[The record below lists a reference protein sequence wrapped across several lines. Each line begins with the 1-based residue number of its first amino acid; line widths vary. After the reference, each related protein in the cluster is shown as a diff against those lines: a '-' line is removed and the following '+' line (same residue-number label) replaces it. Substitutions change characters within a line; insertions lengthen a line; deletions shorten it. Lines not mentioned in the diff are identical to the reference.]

1 MSVFCLVV
9 RRISVLKL
17 VLYALCL
24 LSTIV
29 HASYL
34 VRTSEPLSIAE
45 FMRAYE
51 IMGKHQF
58 PLSLSY
64 KSTGELDQ
72 DSSSCYHATSSGEQA
87 AIEQELRAAG
97 IVAQLKFVP
106 DALYTSAM
114 LYCINLIYPH
124 SSQCPESSK
133 KRFEHLR
140 TAYSHQDTSLDLE
153 KLRSLCSVG
162 MPQEINNF
170 FNRLL
175 DQPQASATEYTDISD
190 RIYAF
195 WAYAEAYYFINNE
208 RITSS
213 VHAYGD
219 LYRSAPLAYYIN
231 TFLNVLLDRVML
243 PLDEGEDNLC
253 LRISEQLLQLTGGG
267 IVIDVT
273 RLPYQEKRLEVTL
286 DMRTVIDLAFK
297 ELRARKENSIVL
309 YRDEGYSTNVELWQ
323 GSEDAYLR
331 FLKPRYSRSYT
342 AGFLHGFVSDNDCET
357 GACVGI
363 RIFSPQRM
371 QAASN
376 CQRNH
381 LQDLSIVKLSR
392 TQFLDSLHQ
401 ILFVP
406 PLTPIHGL
414 LGSGEY
420 WHPRTRMILDSKF
433 NGWTEQSCPHE
444 IAEDDE
450 FNGIQDPSEDV
461 THFLLEKTKSVEEF
475 NKLERLFNQAH
486 Y

>member
-29 HASYL
+29 NASYL
-34 VRTSEPLSIAE
+34 LRTSEPLSMAG
-45 FMRAYE
+45 FVRAYE
-51 IMGKHQF
+51 IIGKHQF

-72 DSSSCYHATSSGEQA
+72 NPSGFYHTTSSQEQA
-87 AIEQELRAAG
+87 AIEQELQAAG
-97 IVAQLKFVP
+97 IKAQLKFVP
-106 DALYTSAM
+106 DVLYTYAM
-114 LYCINLIYPH
+114 LYCINRVYSY
-124 SSQCPESSK
+124 SSQCRESSK
-133 KRFEHLR
+133 LRFFPLWVAYYEQDASLNSRKLQLLR
-140 TAYSHQDTSLDLE
+140 D
-153 KLRSLCSVG
+153 VG
-162 MPQEINNF
+162 APQEISSF
-170 FNRLL
+170 FHQLL
-175 DQPQASATEYTDISD
+175 DQAASTETGYKEIGD
-190 RIYAF
+190 RVYAF
-195 WAYAEAYYFINNE
+195 WAYTEDYYFKNNG

-213 VHAYGD
+213 LQAHGD

-231 TFLNVLLDRVML
+231 TFLNVLLDRGMA
-243 PLDEGEDNLC
+243 PLDENDYKIC
-253 LRISEQLLQLTGGG
+253 LRLSEQLMQLTDSCF
-267 IVIDVT
+267 IVSASS
-273 RLPYQEKRLEVTL
+273 LLYQERQVEVTL
-286 DMRTVIDLAFK
+286 DARVIVDLAFK
-297 ELRARKENSIVL
+297 ELQARRDNFIVL
-309 YRDEGYSTNVELWQ
+309 YRDENYSANIETSRGLA
-323 GSEDAYLR
+323 DTYLR
-331 FLKPRYSRSYT
+331 FLGARYSRSYT

-420 WHPRTRMILDSKF
+420 WHPRTRIILDSKF

-450 FNGIQDPSEDV
+450 FNGIQDPSEEK
-461 THFLLEKTKSVEEF
+461 TQFLLEKTESIEEF
-475 NKLERLFNQAH
+475 NRLERLFNQAH